1 VIITA
6 VDVLTA
12 LVLTVK
18 LALVAPAATVT
29 LAGTLAA
36 AVLLLESATT
46 APPAGAGPL
55 SVTVP
60 VEFCAPP
67 TTFVGF
73 NVREESVAAWVVV
86 EDCSKIQ
93 MDGFGS
99 FIGTITNFDGEIT

>member
-1 VIITA
+1 
-6 VDVLTA
+6 
-12 LVLTVK
+12 VLTVK
-18 LALVAPAATVT
+18 LTLLAPAATVA

-60 VEFCAPP
+60 VEFCVPP
-67 TTFVGF
+67 TTLVGF
-73 NVREESVAAWVVV
+73 NVNEESETTCWVA

-93 MDGFGS
+93 IDGFGS
-99 FIGTITNFDGEIT
+99 FIGTMTNFDGEIT